1 MSGQTAGASAHPR
14 AQSNRTQQQRTC
26 VLWLLRQPDLPYP
39 RSPCAGRAPN
49 APVDSVFTSPSHTLV
64 LYSPWTLL
72 SGHQYLCRGTLLH
85 ARQNSIFRM
94 DRSSNRNFDPRRQI
108 CGPAREAVAGCIY
121 LFRLIVR
128 QAASCA
134 KSELFTLAEEARSP
148 TRTSAPKLPSLTRV
162 KEQGSEP
169 AGGSH
174 LGAWRVGAV
183 RRGTLI
189 LQGNPSERNSQC
201 PPMRSFDARARPAV
215 AWPS

>member
-1 MSGQTAGASAHPR
+1 MRRPR
-14 AQSNRTQQQRTC
+14 AQCPRR
-26 VLWLLRQPDLPYP
+26 LRVHVAKPYSGP
-39 RSPCAGRAPN
+39 LFALDIAERSPI
-49 APVDSVFTSPSHTLV
+49 S
-64 LYSPWTLL
+64 L
-72 SGHQYLCRGTLLH
+72 SGTLLH